1 MSNEI
6 ILEGE
11 YKNGKRNG
19 KGKEYNRYGDIIF
32 KGEYLNGKKWNG
44 YGNKCDNAKFY
55 QIINGKGNVNE
66 SDDGGIIFYE
76 GEFVNGQRN
85 GKGREYNIDSKFA
98 YRFLMLFYKV
108 IHSFLVLL
116 ISLFFQFY

>member
-44 YGNKCDNAKFY
+44 YGNKCDNSKFY

-66 SDDGGIIFYE
+66 S
-76 GEFVNGQRN
+76 NWRN
-85 GKGREYNIDSKFA
+85 Y
-98 YRFLMLFYKV
+98 FLWRRICQWTKKW
-108 IHSFLVLL
+108 
-116 ISLFFQFY
+116 